1 MFFMLIFIQGGDI
14 MKDRIRVIRKKKG
27 LTQDEFAD
35 KVNLTKN
42 YISLVENGNRT
53 LAERTISDIC
63 RIFSINEEW
72 LRTGNG
78 EMDSLPEDEEAAYVS
93 ELLED
98 SDNDFYDLIKAFMK
112 TYCESGEKEKQILK
126 SFAKDLKS
134 NIKKESQD

>member
-1 MFFMLIFIQGGDI
+1 

-134 NIKKESQD
+134 NLKKESQD

>member
-1 MFFMLIFIQGGDI
+1 